1 MLFTI
6 IIIIARHGCG
16 EHFVHHLHH
25 LARGFAPLTPRKGKK
40 KKEKDMEKLK
50 YDIYGNA
57 ILEGYK
63 RGPSFKD
70 NDDVCWHDTGE
81 RTEDGDEIYINE
93 DGEKMI

>member
-1 MLFTI
+1 
-6 IIIIARHGCG
+6 
-16 EHFVHHLHH
+16 
-25 LARGFAPLTPRKGKK
+25 
-40 KKEKDMEKLK
+40 MEKLK